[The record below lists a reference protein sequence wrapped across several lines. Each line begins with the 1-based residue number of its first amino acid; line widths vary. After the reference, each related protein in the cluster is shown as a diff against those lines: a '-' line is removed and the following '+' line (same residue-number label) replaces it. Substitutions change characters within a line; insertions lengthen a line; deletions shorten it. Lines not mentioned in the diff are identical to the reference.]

1 LTRHP
6 EFFHDVKGKAQKNP
20 LKQIAEIVNC
30 MGSSKEL
37 YRLVNGLSLIAK
49 ELVKRSQAL
58 EAAKNGDLQDL
69 IKKAIASATDL
80 SGLTKG
86 KVRSLSNAGSSN
98 PDSVVH
104 FTTTTGNESAEEATP
119 VTFQQQQ
126 PSSFDASNDTNNN
139 LREDASSSS
148 SSTSSSSSSSSSS
161 AVENLD
167 TRDGFGSVKEATE
180 DRGINAQVEFK
191 RRKPRERRVPSTP
204 FSRALGSVLFR
215 FYSRMYYI

>member
-1 LTRHP
+1 M
-6 EFFHDVKGKAQKNP
+6 GP
-20 LKQIAEIVNC
+20 LKEVD
-30 MGSSKEL
+30 
-37 YRLVNGLSLIAK
+37 RLVNGLSLIAK

-58 EAAKNGDLQDL
+58 EAAKNGDLQNL
-69 IKKAIASATDL
+69 IKKVIVSATDL

-104 FTTTTGNESAEEATP
+104 FTTTTGNESSEEATP

-126 PSSFDASNDTNNN
+126 QQQHPSSFDASNDTNNN
-139 LREDASSSS
+139 VREDA
-148 SSTSSSSSSSSSS
+148 SSSSS

-167 TRDGFGSVKEATE
+167 TTDGFGSVKEATE

-215 FYSRMYYI
+215 FYSRMYYIWMT

>member
-1 LTRHP
+1 LIRHP
-6 EFFHDVKGKAQKNP
+6 EFFLDVKGKAQKNP
-20 LKQIAEIVNC
+20 PKQIAEIVNC

-37 YRLVNGLSLIAK
+37 HRLVNGLSLIAK

-69 IKKAIASATDL
+69 IKKAIVSATDL

-119 VTFQQQQ
+119 VTFQQQ
-126 PSSFDASNDTNNN
+126 PLSSFDASNDTNNN
-139 LREDASSSS
+139 VREDA
-148 SSTSSSSSSSSSS
+148 SSSSSS